1 MLARM
6 SRLLLALLSLAFA
19 CAGCGGTSHDVSPE
33 REELMLHGRWQPES
47 TARVLDLIR
56 GRGRRSCTFDAAAPP
71 VVLFDWDNTAMRGD
85 IGDLAFSWALDH
97 DALTGL
103 PPPGGFGALGPLRPD
118 LAAELDTSCVRGDDG
133 ALPSHCR
140 NLLARVALTGL
151 DLHEHDAFTVPIGA
165 TFKPSYA
172 LLSQLYVGHT
182 HDEIASIGRIA
193 LRRALEAPL
202 GARIEVAETEVEAF
216 ARVTPELRE
225 LVELLRAEGF
235 DVWIVSASHQA
246 LVEVAAAELGFP
258 TDHVIGMRPRRDGGG
273 RYTSGFVDPTDGLS
287 HEPIT
292 TYDTGK
298 RVWALREIFGVRG
311 ADLLATPTHAPVAC
325 FGDADTDFSMLD
337 WATDLAFL
345 FDRGYPRVSARAAE
359 RPDRWVVQPVLEA
372 P

>member
-1 MLARM
+1 MLAPM
-6 SRLLLALLSLAFA
+6 SRLVLLVLVSVL
-19 CAGCGGTSHDVSPE
+19 AGCGGASPSVAPE
-33 REELMLHGRWQPES
+33 SEEPMLHGRWQPE
-47 TARVLDLIR
+47 TITRVLELVHA
-56 GRGRRSCTFDAAAPP
+56 RGRRSASFDPASPP

-103 PPPGGFGALGPLRPD
+103 PPPGGFATLAPFRPD
-118 LAAELDTSCVRGDDG
+118 LSAELDASCVREEGR
-133 ALPSHCR
+133 LPSHCR
-140 NLLARVALTGL
+140 NLLSRIALTGL

-172 LLSQLYVGHT
+172 LLSQLYVGLT
-182 HDEIASIGRIA
+182 HEEIAGIGRIA

-202 GARIEVAETEVEAF
+202 GSRIEVAETEVEAF

-225 LVELLRAEGF
+225 LVTLLRDEGF

-246 LVEVAAAELGFP
+246 LVEVAAAELGFAA
-258 TDHVIGMRPRRDGGG
+258 DHVIGMRPRHDGE
-273 RYTSGFVDPTDGLS
+273 RYVAGFVDPTDGLS
-287 HEPIT
+287 REPIT
-292 TYDTGK
+292 TYDAGK

-311 ADLLATPTHAPVAC
+311 ADLLAAPTRAPVAC

-337 WATDLAFL
+337 WASDLALL

>member
-1 MLARM
+1 MTR
-6 SRLLLALLSLAFA
+6 RLLLLGMLALG
-19 CAGCGGTSHDVSPE
+19 CAGCGASRPEVSPE

-47 TARVLDLIR
+47 AERVLDLVR
-56 GRGRRSCTFDAAAPP
+56 RRGRRSATFDPSAPP

-103 PPPGGFGALGPLRPD
+103 PPAEGFASLSPLRPD
-118 LAAELDTSCVRGDDG
+118 LAAELDASCVRGDDG
-133 ALPSHCR
+133 RLPSHCQ
-140 NLLARVALTGL
+140 NLLSRIALTGL
-151 DLHEHDAFTVPIGA
+151 DLHQHDAFTVPIGA
-165 TFKPSYA
+165 SFKPSYA
-172 LLSQLYVGHT
+172 LLSQLYVGLSHE
-182 HDEIASIGRIA
+182 EIASIGRIA

-216 ARVTPELRE
+216 ARITPELRE

-246 LVEVAAAELGFP
+246 LVEVAAAELGFAP
-258 TDHVIGMRPRRDGGG
+258 DHVIGMRPRFDDAG
-273 RYTSGFVDPTDGLS
+273 RQRAGFVDPTDGLS
-287 HEPIT
+287 REPIT
-292 TYDTGK
+292 TYDVGK
-298 RVWALREIFGVRG
+298 RIWASREIFGLRG
-311 ADLLATPTHAPVAC
+311 ADLRGAPSRAPVAC

-337 WATDLAFL
+337 WASDLAFL

-359 RPDRWVVQPVLEA
+359 HPDRWVVQPVLEA